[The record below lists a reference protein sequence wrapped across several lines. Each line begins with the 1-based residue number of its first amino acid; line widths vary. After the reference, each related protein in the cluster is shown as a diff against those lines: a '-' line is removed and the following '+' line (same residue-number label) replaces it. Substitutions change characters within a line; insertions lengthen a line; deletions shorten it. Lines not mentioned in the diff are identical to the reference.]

1 MSNTFT
7 SRDTWGILKLS
18 ETIYHS
24 HVPSTNSISYIYPR
38 KNKDRAFEKAFL
50 VTHADIFNVF
60 SKDDAYDDIFE
71 KVWEKAFSK

>member
-24 HVPSTNSISYIYPR
+24 HVPSPR
-38 KNKDRAFEKAFL
+38 NHTYSHINKDRYFEKAFF
-50 VTHADIFNVF
+50 VTHADIFNVL
-60 SKDDAYDDIFE
+60 SADDAYDDIFE
-71 KVWEKAFSK
+71 TVWEQSFLK